1 MRRKD
6 FACVL
11 LETKEGKGNWANFF
25 KEKNREFAGVEVSEA
40 AAAELARFL
49 EQICVTLWSLSRM
62 ARTWFLSIVDASW
75 WYYPSK
81 LHWVCC
87 LVFKNPTQIVTQCWE
102 SSAVLERR
110 QNEIIASLH
119 LSQYLPGVP
128 TNFRQEFS
136 KKLKKTKN
144 NAKDCWHSLFW
155 RFFHS
160 SIFFFGGLRIPLWK
174 VIGTHEWDFLNEL
187 KPLCYLRT
195 CASCSLSNWRG
206 RRRWWWWCCPFFP
219 FAMLMFYTSRVTP
232 LEGQS
237 KITLWNY
244 RLEGEEGREMSRGF
258 HSKSYFLV
266 NITDICT

>member
-102 SSAVLERR
+102 SSAVLERMKS
-110 QNEIIASLH
+110 SLH
-119 LSQYLPGVP
+119 YTFLNIYLVSQQILDR
-128 TNFRQEFS
+128 NLA
-136 KKLKKTKN
+136 KKITKKTKN
-144 NAKDCWHSLFW
+144 IAKNCWHSF
-155 RFFHS
+155 S
-160 SIFFFGGLRIPLWK
+160 SILALGVWEFRFEKWLG
-174 VIGTHEWDFLNEL
+174 HMNE
-187 KPLCYLRT
+187 T
-195 CASCSLSNWRG
+195 FWMNWNHYATWG
-206 RRRWWWWCCPFFP
+206 HVL
-219 FAMLMFYTSRVTP
+219 AVL
-232 LEGQS
+232 
-237 KITLWNY
+237 
-244 RLEGEEGREMSRGF
+244 
-258 HSKSYFLV
+258 
-266 NITDICT
+266 

>member
-128 TNFRQEFS
+128 TNFS
-136 KKLKKTKN
+136 KKISKRRKILRKIV
-144 NAKDCWHSLFW
+144 DILCFDD
-155 RFFHS
+155 FFHS
-160 SIFFFGGLRIPLWK
+160 SILALGIWEFRFEKWLG
-174 VIGTHEWDFLNEL
+174 HMNE
-187 KPLCYLRT
+187 T
-195 CASCSLSNWRG
+195 FWMNWNHYATWG
-206 RRRWWWWCCPFFP
+206 HVL
-219 FAMLMFYTSRVTP
+219 AVL
-232 LEGQS
+232 
-237 KITLWNY
+237 
-244 RLEGEEGREMSRGF
+244 
-258 HSKSYFLV
+258 
-266 NITDICT
+266 

>member
-1 MRRKD
+1 MK
-6 FACVL
+6 
-11 LETKEGKGNWANFF
+11 
-25 KEKNREFAGVEVSEA
+25 S
-40 AAAELARFL
+40 
-49 EQICVTLWSLSRM
+49 
-62 ARTWFLSIVDASW
+62 
-75 WYYPSK
+75 
-81 LHWVCC
+81 
-87 LVFKNPTQIVTQCWE
+87 
-102 SSAVLERR
+102 
-110 QNEIIASLH
+110 SLH
-119 LSQYLPGVP
+119 YTFLNISLVSQQILDR
-128 TNFRQEFS
+128 N
-136 KKLKKTKN
+136 LAKN
-144 NAKDCWHSLFW
+144 IAKDCWHSLFW
-155 RFFHS
+155 RFFS
-160 SIFFFGGLRIPLWK
+160 QFNFGFGGLRIPLWK

>member
-25 KEKNREFAGVEVSEA
+25 KEKNREFAGVEVSE

-136 KKLKKTKN
+136 KKNLKKTKN
-144 NAKDCWHSLFW
+144 MAKDCWHSLFW

-160 SIFFFGGLRIPLWK
+160 SILSWGFENSALKSDWDTWMRLF
-174 VIGTHEWDFLNEL
+174 EWIE
-187 KPLCYLRT
+187 T
-195 CASCSLSNWRG
+195 T
-206 RRRWWWWCCPFFP
+206 
-219 FAMLMFYTSRVTP
+219 ML
-232 LEGQS
+232 LED
-237 KITLWNY
+237 
-244 RLEGEEGREMSRGF
+244 M
-258 HSKSYFLV
+258 
-266 NITDICT
+266 C

>member
-25 KEKNREFAGVEVSEA
+25 KEKNREFAGVEVSE

-102 SSAVLERR
+102 SSAVLERMKS
-110 QNEIIASLH
+110 SLH
-119 LSQYLPGVP
+119 YTFLNIYLVSQQILDR
-128 TNFRQEFS
+128 NLAKKIS
-136 KKLKKTKN
+136 KRRKILRKIV
-144 NAKDCWHSLFW
+144 DILCFDD
-155 RFFHS
+155 FFHS
-160 SIFFFGGLRIPLWK
+160 SILALGIWEFRFEK
-174 VIGTHEWDFLNEL
+174 
-187 KPLCYLRT
+187 
-195 CASCSLSNWRG
+195 
-206 RRRWWWWCCPFFP
+206 
-219 FAMLMFYTSRVTP
+219 
-232 LEGQS
+232 
-237 KITLWNY
+237 
-244 RLEGEEGREMSRGF
+244 
-258 HSKSYFLV
+258 
-266 NITDICT
+266 

>member
-25 KEKNREFAGVEVSEA
+25 KEKNREFAGVEVSE

-136 KKLKKTKN
+136 KKISKKTKN
-144 NAKDCWHSLFW
+144 IAKDCWHSLFW

-160 SIFFFGGLRIPLWK
+160 SILALGVWEFRFEKWLG
-174 VIGTHEWDFLNEL
+174 HMNETFWMNRNHYATWGHVL
-187 KPLCYLRT
+187 AVL
-195 CASCSLSNWRG
+195 
-206 RRRWWWWCCPFFP
+206 
-219 FAMLMFYTSRVTP
+219 
-232 LEGQS
+232 
-237 KITLWNY
+237 
-244 RLEGEEGREMSRGF
+244 
-258 HSKSYFLV
+258 
-266 NITDICT
+266 